1 MAGRARPTFSKRQKE
16 QARKEKQRM
25 KAERKLQRK
34 LEKAA
39 PGGTEQPGGPV
50 ANTEELSVS

>member
-1 MAGRARPTFSKRQKE
+1 
-16 QARKEKQRM
+16 M

-39 PGGTEQPGGPV
+39 PGGREESGVPASG
-50 ANTEELSVS
+50 TEELAVS